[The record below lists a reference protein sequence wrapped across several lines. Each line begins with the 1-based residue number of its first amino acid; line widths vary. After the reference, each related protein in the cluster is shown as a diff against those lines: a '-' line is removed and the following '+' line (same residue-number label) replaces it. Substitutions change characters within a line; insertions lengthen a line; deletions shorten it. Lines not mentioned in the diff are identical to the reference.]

1 MKQLS
6 EQNIEYLVNLINTI
20 NPARFTSVIIDELGA
35 RAMDETGTVAMMGTD
50 VPEFPGAMGLTR
62 VPQLKARMELALGRE
77 NFGVECYTNE
87 EKGFVERLTFKAKG
101 VKADYRTGNPESIR
115 APKKLMDKMVV
126 DFELDA
132 SVASELQ
139 SAVGAYT
146 ATELRFIV
154 ENNSV
159 SAQVNDGN
167 GDDFTTMVGDTE
179 YGERLTHV
187 YDATNVSQLLK
198 LSLNNGKVK
207 VQVGERGILSIHKDP
222 FTFYVMPSKR
232 S

>member
-1 MKQLS
+1 MKQLNK
-6 EQNIEYLVNLINTI
+6 ENIEYLVNLINTI

-35 RAMDETGTVAMMGTD
+35 RAMDETGTVAMMGTN

-62 VPQLKARMELALGRE
+62 VPQLKARMDLVLSRP
-77 NFGVECYTNE
+77 NFTVEAFTNE
-87 EKGFVERLTFKAKG
+87 ERGFVERLAFKANG
-101 VKADYRTGNPESIR
+101 VKANYRAGNPESIR

-132 SVASELQ
+132 SIASELQ

-146 ATELRFIV
+146 ATELRFK
-154 ENNSV
+154 V
-159 SAQVNDGN
+159 SDTLVAAEVDDGN
-167 GDDFTTMVGDTE
+167 GDIFSTHVAKTE
-179 YGERLTHV
+179 YEEDLTHV

-207 VQVGERGILSIHKDP
+207 VQIGERGILSIHKDP

-232 S
+232 G